1 MVVKEGW
8 DLLLLLHKQ
17 IPTPP
22 KKNEKMKKMERTR
35 TSVANLWEF
44 RGGRKKEEENKTAT
58 TAAAAR
64 EREEQQQQ
72 LQSADC
78 Q

>member
-1 MVVKEGW
+1 
-8 DLLLLLHKQ
+8 
-17 IPTPP
+17 
-22 KKNEKMKKMERTR
+22 MKKMERTR

-64 EREEQQQQ
+64 EREEQQSNCKAQTA
-72 LQSADC
+72 SSSDHWSYEEESVEYTE
-78 Q
+78 